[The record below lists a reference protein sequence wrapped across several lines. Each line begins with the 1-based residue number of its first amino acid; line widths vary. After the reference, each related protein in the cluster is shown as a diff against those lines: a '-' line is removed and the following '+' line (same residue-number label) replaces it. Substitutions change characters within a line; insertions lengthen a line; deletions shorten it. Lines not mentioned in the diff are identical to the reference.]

1 MSSIWLFMWALAATP
16 TAASRDDSAIE
27 AAISRLEPRHAFY
40 GIYMLGIKAGYA
52 EEWLGPTRVDGRPV
66 LESRQ
71 EAHVNFKRA
80 GFTIKMEVSTRRLYD
95 PKPPYRL
102 VELREHVDG
111 LGTRLTFTGA
121 HEGGVFRLK
130 ADAGEGPRL
139 VARAEPPRETFAD
152 VVAWLAYMDD
162 PVGTSFPSLRYD
174 VQMGK
179 NVRVVNQVLT
189 RSRVLL
195 AGKLVDVITL
205 ESDEPDSGLTLQSRF
220 RADGTLLEGAMGE
233 QFRMARE
240 SEAIAKDPHVA
251 MIDLYA
257 RSIVP
262 ATGATASLRAPGKL
276 TRAVYRVC
284 GVDPAHLAGPGQ
296 IVVAEEDT
304 DCARVT
310 VSRGQTRPVPLSA
323 EERARSL
330 ESDERVTARDA
341 PIRAAASKALR
352 SRSKPDLVALT
363 RWVHRKVAYSLDFN
377 PWSASQV
384 LAKGRGDCSEAALLL
399 VALARAAGLPAR
411 EVTGLVLAEGE
422 PAGFGYHAWAEVY
435 VDGRWTPVDP
445 TWDEVPINPTHI
457 RFELDG
463 PYGLLAIFGRIAIE
477 VLEAG

>member
-1 MSSIWLFMWALAATP
+1 MSSIWLFMWALAAAP
-16 TAASRDDSAIE
+16 AASPRDDQALE
-27 AAISRLEPRHAFY
+27 AAISGLGARHAFY

-52 EEWLGPTRVDGRPV
+52 EEWLGPARVDGRAV

-80 GFTIKMEVSTRRLYD
+80 GFTIKMEVITRRLYD
-95 PKPPYRL
+95 PRPPYRL
-102 VELREHVDG
+102 LELREHVDG
-111 LGTRLTFTGA
+111 LGTRLTYTGGLQ
-121 HEGGVFRLK
+121 GGVFRLE
-130 ADAGEGPRL
+130 ADSGKGPQL

-152 VVAWLAYMDD
+152 VVAWLVYLDD
-162 PVGTSFPSLRYD
+162 PVGTTFPSLRYD
-174 VQMGK
+174 VQLGK
-179 NVRVVNQVLT
+179 NVQVVNRVLA

-220 RADGTLLEGAMGE
+220 RADGTLLEGALGE

-240 SEAIAKDPHVA
+240 SEASAKDPHVA

-262 ATGATASLRAPGKL
+262 ATGATEALRSPSKL
-276 TRAVYRVC
+276 ARAVYRVC
-284 GVDPAHLAGPGQ
+284 GVDAAYLEGPGQ
-296 IVVAEEDT
+296 VVVAEEDT
-304 DCARVT
+304 NCARVT
-310 VSRGQTRPVPLSA
+310 VSRGRTRPTLLSA
-323 EERARSL
+323 EERARGL
-330 ESDERVTARDA
+330 ESDERVTAQDA
-341 PIRAAASKALR
+341 AIRAAARKALR
-352 SRSKPDLVALT
+352 SRSKPDLTALT
-363 RWVHRKVAYSLDFN
+363 RWVHRAVAYTLDFN
-377 PWSASQV
+377 PWSASEV

-411 EVTGLVLAEGE
+411 EVNGLVLAQGE

-457 RFELDG
+457 RFKLDG
-463 PYGLLAIFGRIAIE
+463 PYGLLSIFGRIAIE